1 MTSLKFEQH
10 LADVMKWH
18 FSPDTGSAFWLE
30 RRSRLGFDPL
40 RDIRTFADLALFPDV
55 SLELRDIPVEAL
67 QPRGL
72 NPADIA
78 GIFESGGTTG
88 RAKRVVAYE
97 QWFKQLVDWRLEGVE
112 RRRDGAPRNTLA
124 IVPGGP
130 HIVGAVNLR
139 RARALGGQCFTVDL
153 DPRWVKKLIA
163 RRDFD
168 GLKAYAEHLVDQAEA
183 IIATQRIAYLVTTPP
198 LLEASARR
206 RPLAEHLNRTLE
218 AINWGGTQMDIDTL
232 EYLRTSV
239 FPNVIITA
247 SYGST
252 MILGDTKSR
261 RGQDHDGAPIF
272 DSFAPY
278 VLLEVVNPD
287 TKQPVPFNER
297 GRVVMNH
304 LSRFA
309 LIPNVLERDTAVR
322 LPPAS
327 DHPGVAVA
335 DVKPVAEVDGQAV
348 IEGVY

>member
-1 MTSLKFEQH
+1 MTALNFEQH

-18 FSPDTGSAFWLE
+18 FSPNTGSAFWLE
-30 RRSRLGFDPL
+30 RQRRLEFDPL
-40 RDIRTFADLALFPDV
+40 RDVRSFADLALFPDV
-55 SLELRDIPVEAL
+55 SSELRDVPIEDL
-67 QPRGL
+67 HPRGL
-72 NPADIA
+72 KRADIA
-78 GIFESGGTTG
+78 GVFESGGTTG
-88 RAKRVVAYE
+88 TPKRVVAYGA
-97 QWFKQLVDWRLEGVE
+97 WFELLIDWRLEGVE
-112 RRRDGAPRNTLA
+112 RSSDGAPKNTLA

-163 RRDFD
+163 RRDFA
-168 GLKAYAEHLVDQAEA
+168 GVKAYAEHLVDQAEA
-183 IIATQRIAYLVTTPP
+183 IIASQHIAYLVTTPP
-198 LLEASARR
+198 LLEAIARR
-206 RPLAEHLNRTLE
+206 RPLVEHLNRTLE
-218 AINWGGTQMDIDTL
+218 TINWGGTQMDVDTL
-232 EYLRTSV
+232 DHLKSSV
-239 FPNVIITA
+239 FPDVAFTA

-261 RGQDHDGAPIF
+261 HGQDHAGAPIF

-278 VLLEVVNPD
+278 VVLEVVD
-287 TKQPVPFNER
+287 AETRRPVAFNER

-322 LPPAS
+322 LPPLP
-327 DHPGVAVA
+327 DRPGAAVA
-335 DVKPVAEVDGQAV
+335 DVRPVPEVDGQAV

>member
-1 MTSLKFEQH
+1 MTSLNFEQH

-18 FSPDTGSAFWLE
+18 FSAETGSPFWLE
-30 RRSRLGFDPL
+30 RRRRLEFDPL
-40 RDIRTFADLALFPDV
+40 RDIRSFADLALFPDL
-55 SLELRDIPVEAL
+55 SLELRDVTVEEL

-72 NPADIA
+72 DPADLA

-88 RAKRVVAYE
+88 KAKRVVAYE
-97 QWFKQLVDWRLEGVE
+97 SWFKQLVDWRLEGIE
-112 RRRDGAPRNTLA
+112 RPREATCKNTLA
-124 IVPGGP
+124 IVPTGP
-130 HIVGAVNLR
+130 HIVGAVNAR

-153 DPRWVKKLIA
+153 DPRWVKKLIQ

-168 GLKAYAEHLVDQAEA
+168 GVKAYAQHLVDQAEA
-183 IIATQRIAYLVTTPP
+183 IIDTQRITYLVTTPP
-198 LLEASARR
+198 LLEAIARR
-206 RPLAEHLNRTLE
+206 KPLVERLNRTLE
-218 AINWGGTQMDIDTL
+218 TINWGGTQMDVDTL
-232 EYLRTSV
+232 DYLRTSV
-239 FPNVIITA
+239 FPEVTITA

-252 MILGDTKSR
+252 LILGDTKSR

-278 VLLEVVNPD
+278 VLLEVVDPN
-287 TKQPVPFNER
+287 TRQPVEFEQR

-322 LPPAS
+322 LPPPF
-327 DHPGVAVA
+327 DRPGVAVA
-335 DVKPVAEVDGQAV
+335 DVKPVAEVEGQPV